1 MVKKE
6 NDIMTNEQ
14 LVARI
19 QVGEDTAANM
29 LQLWEQNQRFIG
41 MIAVK
46 YSGYAEMDDLK
57 QEGYLALCEAV
68 RHYNP
73 DQGVPFIN
81 YAAFYIRQ
89 GMQRYIENSGNCIR
103 IPVHRQQSARKYKK
117 IVAEYQKRYG
127 ASPSDAEIRS
137 LMGIGREELDSIK
150 ETVQMRQIQSLS
162 QPMKD
167 SEDVFLED
175 AVVSGEDLE
184 EEVARKF
191 DHERMSREL
200 WEMVDNLPDQQSGV
214 IRSRYVD
221 GNTLREIG
229 EQQGVSIERVRQTE
243 AKALRALRM
252 PKRCNVFRGY
262 HEVYLSAAPIHH
274 VGVRQFQR
282 TWESEVEREALR
294 WAERE
299 LGIRDRD

>member
-1 MVKKE
+1 M
-6 NDIMTNEQ
+6 
-14 LVARI
+14 
-19 QVGEDTAANM
+19 
-29 LQLWEQNQRFIG
+29 
-41 MIAVK
+41 
-46 YSGYAEMDDLK
+46 
-57 QEGYLALCEAV
+57 
-68 RHYNP
+68 
-73 DQGVPFIN
+73 
-81 YAAFYIRQ
+81 
-89 GMQRYIENSGNCIR
+89 
-103 IPVHRQQSARKYKK
+103 ARK
-117 IVAEYQKRYG
+117 V
-127 ASPSDAEIRS
+127 
-137 LMGIGREELDSIK
+137 
-150 ETVQMRQIQSLS
+150 
-162 QPMKD
+162 
-167 SEDVFLED
+167 
-175 AVVSGEDLE
+175 
-184 EEVARKF
+184 
-191 DHERMSREL
+191 DHDRMSREL

-262 HEVYLSAAPIHH
+262 YEVYLSAAPIHH

>member
-1 MVKKE
+1 
-6 NDIMTNEQ
+6 
-14 LVARI
+14 
-19 QVGEDTAANM
+19 
-29 LQLWEQNQRFIG
+29 
-41 MIAVK
+41 
-46 YSGYAEMDDLK
+46 
-57 QEGYLALCEAV
+57 
-68 RHYNP
+68 
-73 DQGVPFIN
+73 
-81 YAAFYIRQ
+81 
-89 GMQRYIENSGNCIR
+89 
-103 IPVHRQQSARKYKK
+103 
-117 IVAEYQKRYG
+117 
-127 ASPSDAEIRS
+127 
-137 LMGIGREELDSIK
+137 MGIGREELDSIK
-150 ETVQMRQIQSLS
+150 EIVQMGQIQSLS

-175 AVVSGEDLE
+175 AVASGEDLE

-200 WEMVDNLPDQQSGV
+200 WEMVDGLPDQQSGV
-214 IRSRYVD
+214 IRSRYID

-243 AKALRALRM
+243 AKALRTLRT

-262 HEVYLSAAPIHH
+262 YEVYLSAAPIHH

-299 LGIRDRD
+299 LGIRDKD

>member
-19 QVGEDTAANM
+19 QVGEDTAVNM

-103 IPVHRQQSARKYKK
+103 IPVHRQQ
-117 IVAEYQKRYG
+117 
-127 ASPSDAEIRS
+127 
-137 LMGIGREELDSIK
+137 
-150 ETVQMRQIQSLS
+150 LS
-162 QPMKD
+162 Q
-167 SEDVFLED
+167 
-175 AVVSGEDLE
+175 
-184 EEVARKF
+184 
-191 DHERMSREL
+191 
-200 WEMVDNLPDQQSGV
+200 QQH
-214 IRSRYVD
+214 D
-221 GNTLREIG
+221 P
-229 EQQGVSIERVRQTE
+229 
-243 AKALRALRM
+243 ALNIYY
-252 PKRCNVFRGY
+252 KSTNVLQLLKPLMFQ
-262 HEVYLSAAPIHH
+262 SAQPFEWSCATTP
-274 VGVRQFQR
+274 
-282 TWESEVEREALR
+282 
-294 WAERE
+294 
-299 LGIRDRD
+299 